1 LRLNVTGGF
10 ITAANASVWKKIHVF
25 FFRRFKTAAIF
36 FKIKKY
42 LCFYG
47 EFFRR
52 KWSKAAGNIF
62 MGSRPPVT
70 LTSKTGNSCSKKNH
84 MHINY
89 FFTRILLVLNYPFL
103 LILNY
108 PN

>member
-1 LRLNVTGGF
+1 
-10 ITAANASVWKKIHVF
+10 
-25 FFRRFKTAAIF
+25 
-36 FKIKKY
+36 
-42 LCFYG
+42 
-47 EFFRR
+47 
-52 KWSKAAGNIF
+52 